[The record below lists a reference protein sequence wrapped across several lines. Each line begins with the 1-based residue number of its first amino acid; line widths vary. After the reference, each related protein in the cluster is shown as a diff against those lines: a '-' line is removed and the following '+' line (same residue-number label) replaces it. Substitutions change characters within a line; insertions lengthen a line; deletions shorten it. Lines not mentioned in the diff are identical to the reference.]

1 MDMTSK
7 TKSRLIGGAA
17 AALVLALDQV
27 TKYVALSAL
36 TAAGG
41 RIRLSWPVDLTLVFN
56 RSNSF
61 GLVPVFGDV
70 TRWGLAAF
78 GIGIAAVVIWIL
90 WRSPHSK
97 LVAAGLG
104 CIAAAGLGNAL
115 DRLNV
120 GAVIDFIDASKIGFP
135 WVFNAADASLDVGIA
150 LLALG
155 YFLEHR
161 ATKTP
166 DSEVDGRT

>member
-1 MDMTSK
+1 MTTK
-7 TKSRLIGGAA
+7 TKNRLIGAGA
-17 AALVLALDQV
+17 AALVLALDQI
-27 TKYVALSAL
+27 TKHIALSAL

-78 GIGIAAVVIWIL
+78 GIGVAGVVIWIL
-90 WRSPHSK
+90 WRGSHSK

-115 DRLNV
+115 DRLHV

-135 WVFNAADASLDVGIA
+135 WVFNIADASLDVGIA

-155 YFLEHR
+155 YVLQHR
-161 ATKTP
+161 GAKQP
-166 DSEVDGRT
+166 DEEIDGRT

>member
-1 MDMTSK
+1 MGMASK
-7 TKSRLIGGAA
+7 RQSRLIGGGV

-27 TKYVALSAL
+27 TKHVVLAALSV
-36 TAAGG
+36 TGQ
-41 RIRLSWPVDLTLVFN
+41 RLRLPGPIDFTLVFN
-56 RSNSF
+56 RSNAF

-78 GIGIAAVVIWIL
+78 NIGVAAVVVWIL
-90 WRSPHSK
+90 WRSAHSR
-97 LVAAGLG
+97 LVSAGLG

-135 WVFNAADASLDVGIA
+135 WVFNIADASLDVGIA

-155 YFLEHR
+155 YLLQ
-161 ATKTP
+161 A
-166 DSEVDGRT
+166 RTEPSP